1 MDLKERLLAEMKQN
15 DLARANGKIM
25 RALNALAPSY
35 NNLRGIQR
43 ALVADDISEGLYA
56 ASLDFLALEGYI
68 MLRTVKDHLSVP
80 DLADHSWAELEGKLA
95 SKGTR
100 VLEGNIRDD
109 MIEA

>member
-25 RALNALAPSY
+25 RALNVLAPSY

-43 ALVADDISEGLYA
+43 ALVADDISENLYA

-68 MLRTVKDHLSVP
+68 MLRTVKDHLPVA
-80 DLADHSWAELEGKLA
+80 DLADHSWTELEGKLA

-100 VLEGNIRDD
+100 VLEGNIRDE
-109 MIEA
+109 MIEV

>member
-1 MDLKERLLAEMKQN
+1 MNLKEHLLSEMQQN
-15 DLARANGKIM
+15 ELARANGKIM

-43 ALVADDISEGLYA
+43 ALIADDISEGLYA

-68 MLRTVKDHLSVP
+68 MLRTVKDRLPVP
-80 DLADHSWAELEGKLA
+80 DLADHSWCELEGKLD

-109 MIEA
+109 MIEV

>member
-25 RALNALAPSY
+25 RALNVLAPSY
-35 NNLRGIQR
+35 NRLRGIQR
-43 ALVADDISEGLYA
+43 ALVADDISENLYA

-68 MLRTVKDHLSVP
+68 MLRTVKDHLPVA
-80 DLADHSWAELEGKLA
+80 DLADHSWTELEGKLA

-100 VLEGNIRDD
+100 VLEGNIRDE
-109 MIEA
+109 MVEV